1 MQHSATAARTA
12 TASTWIAIA
21 LILLFASI
29 PLVSGG
35 SFALSRYI
43 VALAYVITAIGV
55 NLAMG
60 YAGEFVLGHPVIM
73 GVSAYTAGILS
84 ARLGWSIGATLPCAI
99 VTGVLAGLLIM
110 SPGLRVRGWYYS
122 LITMFAVLVLP
133 PVAMLAKPWT
143 GGEDGL
149 TGIKALTLFGER
161 VPDWALFEIS
171 LLVLAASWWL
181 TDNFVRSGWGHR
193 LRALRDARHA
203 AESAGIDLTHTR
215 LVVYVLSS
223 VPAAFAGVI
232 LAYSTRFVGADMFGI
247 NLMLMFLTG
256 VVLGG
261 PGTRWGPVIGMA
273 PLLFL
278 SFWVGPF
285 SPYNAIGLG
294 VGLLVGTLLFPD
306 GVMPAIAD
314 GLLRRRLRQAGAAP
328 GGNPARPPA
337 MAASAAAF
345 GEQYKARSGSA
356 GATSAGQGDAHILRA
371 SGVTKHFGG
380 NMALAGVEFNLRRGA
395 LVGLVGPNGSG
406 KSTFLNAISG
416 FLRPDAGS
424 VEINGRNTAG
434 LPGHLIS
441 RAGIGRTFQVPQL
454 VEEFTAIENIEVG
467 LVAAEPHAIVSSL
480 LQLPSTRER
489 ARARRERAMAA
500 FHLVGLP
507 DSAMHTPASSLPLGL
522 KRIVEVG
529 RAVVSAPRL
538 LLLDEPAA
546 GLNDAERRQRGQLL
560 QKLRDLG
567 MSVLVVEHNVPFML
581 DFCEELVLLEAGQ
594 VSCTAMLDA
603 PLPERLVAY
612 LNYRPA
618 TAPAVAPASGG
629 NA

>member
-1 MQHSATAARTA
+1 MAITHNTPARGLSASA
-12 TASTWIAIA
+12 WIAIG

-43 VALAYVITAIGV
+43 VALSYVITAIGV

-84 ARLGWSIGATLPCAI
+84 ARLGWSIGYTLPCALAA
-99 VTGVLAGLLIM
+99 GVLAGLLIM

-133 PVAMLAKPWT
+133 PIAMMAKPWT

-149 TGIKALTLFGER
+149 TGIKALTVFGER
-161 VPDWALFEIS
+161 IPDWGLFEIS
-171 LLVLAASWWL
+171 IAILAATWWV

-203 AESAGIDLTHTR
+203 AEAAGIDLTHTR

-223 VPAAFAGVI
+223 VPAAFAGIV

-285 SPYNAIGLG
+285 SPYNAVGLG
-294 VGLLVGTLLFPD
+294 VGLLAGTLLFPD
-306 GVMPAIAD
+306 GVMPAIAEARS
-314 GLLRRRLRQAGAAP
+314 RRRRRHVAELDAEIE
-328 GGNPARPPA
+328 ARP
-337 MAASAAAF
+337 ASHDINATVF
-345 GEQYKARSGSA
+345 GPDYHPNADTRQSGR
-356 GATSAGQGDAHILRA
+356 DAPHILVA
-371 SGVTKHFGG
+371 TGVAKQFGG
-380 NMALAGVEFNLRRGA
+380 NRALNGVEFRLRRGA

-416 FLRPDAGS
+416 FLKPDAGR
-424 VEINGRNTAG
+424 VEIDGRDTAG
-434 LPGHLIS
+434 LPVHLIS

-467 LVAAEPHAIVSSL
+467 LVAAEPHAIGASL
-480 LQLPSTRER
+480 LQLPSVREL
-489 ARARRERAMAA
+489 ARIRRERAIAA

-507 DSAMHTPASSLPLGL
+507 HNVMELPASSLPLGL

-546 GLNDAERRQRGQLL
+546 GLNDAERRQLGELL

-581 DFCEELVLLEAGQ
+581 DYCEELVLLEAGQ
-594 VSCTAMLDA
+594 VTCTAMLNE
-603 PLPERLVAY
+603 PLPERLVSY
-612 LNYRPA
+612 LNYKPLA
-618 TAPAVAPASGG
+618 EAQAAGEPT
-629 NA
+629 

>member
-1 MQHSATAARTA
+1 MRVTPNRLT
-12 TASTWIAIA
+12 TSTWLAIA
-21 LILLFASI
+21 LILVFASI

-43 VALAYVITAIGV
+43 VALSYVITAIGV

-84 ARLGWSIGATLPCAI
+84 ARLGWGIEYTLPCALA
-99 VTGVLAGLLIM
+99 TGVLAGLLIM

-133 PVAMLAKPWT
+133 PIAMMAKPWT

-149 TGIKALTLFGER
+149 TGIKALVLFGER

-181 TDNFVRSGWGHR
+181 TDNFIRSGWGHR

-203 AESAGIDLTHTR
+203 AESVGIDLTHTR

-223 VPAAFAGVI
+223 VPAAIAGVI

-285 SPYNAIGLG
+285 SPYNAVGLG

-306 GVMPAIAD
+306 GVMPAIAEAR
-314 GLLRRRLRQAGAAP
+314 LRRRIRHATKLDDEIRAHPAVHDVNQAIFGDEYRTTARTTATAGRQA
-328 GGNPARPPA
+328 
-337 MAASAAAF
+337 
-345 GEQYKARSGSA
+345 
-356 GATSAGQGDAHILRA
+356 THILRA

-380 NMALAGVEFNLRRGA
+380 NMALTGVAFDMRRGA

-416 FLRPDAGS
+416 FLKPDAGS
-424 VEINGRNTAG
+424 IEIDGRNTAG
-434 LPGHLIS
+434 LPVHLIS

-467 LVAAEPHAIVSSL
+467 LVAAEPHAITASL
-480 LQLPSTRER
+480 LQFSSTRER
-489 ARARRERAMAA
+489 ARTRRERAVAA

-507 DSAMHTPASSLPLGL
+507 DTMMEMPASSLPLGL

-546 GLNDAERRQRGQLL
+546 GLNDAERRQLGVLL

-567 MSVLVVEHNVPFML
+567 MSVLVVEHNVPFMM
-581 DFCEELVLLEAGQ
+581 DFCEELVLLESGQ

-603 PLPERLVAY
+603 PLPEKLVSY
-612 LNYRPA
+612 LNYKPQRDAGVGVEAAAGMTP
-618 TAPAVAPASGG
+618 
-629 NA
+629 

>member
-1 MQHSATAARTA
+1 MAMHPSSGSRGVSASA
-12 TASTWIAIA
+12 WLA
-21 LILLFASI
+21 LALVLVFASI

-43 VALAYVITAIGV
+43 VALCYVITAIGV

-84 ARLGWSIGATLPCAI
+84 ARLGWSIGYTLPCALAA
-99 VTGVLAGLLIM
+99 GVLAGLLIM

-133 PVAMLAKPWT
+133 PVVMMAKPWT

-149 TGIKALTLFGER
+149 TGIKALTLFSER
-161 VPDWALFEIS
+161 VPDWGLFEIS
-171 LLVLAASWWL
+171 MIILAATWWV

-203 AESAGIDLTHTR
+203 AEAAGIDLTHTR

-223 VPAAFAGVI
+223 VPAAFAGIV

-285 SPYNAIGLG
+285 SPYNAVGLG
-294 VGLLVGTLLFPD
+294 IGLLVGTLLFPD
-306 GVMPAIAD
+306 GVMPALAEARQ
-314 GLLRRRLRQAGAAP
+314 RRRRRHVKELDAEVA
-328 GGNPARPPA
+328 ARPAAVDINKAIFGTQNGPA
-337 MAASAAAF
+337 GHGGHDS
-345 GEQYKARSGSA
+345 GKAGNA
-356 GATSAGQGDAHILRA
+356 EPILVA
-371 SGVTKHFGG
+371 SGIVKQFGG
-380 NMALAGVEFNLRRGA
+380 NRALNGVEFRLRRGA

-424 VEINGRNTAG
+424 VVIDGRDTAG
-434 LPGHLIS
+434 LPVHQIS

-467 LVAAEPHAIVSSL
+467 LVAAEPHAIGASL
-480 LQLPSTRER
+480 LQLPSVRAL
-489 ARARRERAMAA
+489 ARARRERAVAA

-507 DSAMHTPASSLPLGL
+507 DNVMEQPASSLPLGL

-546 GLNDAERRQRGQLL
+546 GLNDAERQQLGEL
-560 QKLRDLG
+560 LKKLRDLG

-581 DFCEELVLLEAGQ
+581 DHCEELVLLEAGQ
-594 VSCTAMLDA
+594 VTCTAMLDQ
-603 PLPERLVAY
+603 PLPERLVSY
-612 LNYRPA
+612 LNYKPLQ
-618 TAPAVAPASGG
+618 ASQ
-629 NA
+629 NAGDAS